1 ALDGERHLQDALDR
15 AFAAAEAAA
24 GESLQR
30 LRAGVPLHAEAAAV
44 QARREV
50 ATIGLGSLAAVLVLV
65 WLAFRSLRPIGLV
78 ALSLLV
84 GVAAGVAATDA
95 LFGSV
100 HLLTLVFGASL
111 VGVAEDYGIHYFA

>member
-24 GESLQR
+24 GESGR
-30 LRAGVPLHAEAAAV
+30 GREAGVPLHADAAAA
-44 QARREV
+44 QASREV

-65 WLAFRSLRPIGLV
+65 WLAFRSLRPILLV

-84 GVAAGVAATDA
+84 GTAAGVAVTAWW
-95 LFGSV
+95 FGSV
-100 HLLTLVFGASL
+100 
-111 VGVAEDYGIHYFA
+111 